1 MLDTG
6 VYRWYNKGVIKREG
20 VLDMKYEVVVGGTVV
35 GRYGTK
41 AEAEQ
46 RLYEVR
52 HSYLAMVHPQD
63 CMFIR
68 EREVR

>member
-1 MLDTG
+1 
-6 VYRWYNKGVIKREG
+6 
-20 VLDMKYEVVVGGTVV
+20 MKYEVVVGGTVI
-35 GRYGTK
+35 GRYDTK
-41 AEAEQ
+41 TEAEQ

-68 EREVR
+68 EREVK